1 LPAYCDNTT
10 GAPAAM
16 QGSTGRAPPLITS
29 QGMDAA
35 VTAVPPGH
43 RRRLTVTCDGAG
55 ASHGLSARPG
65 ELSARSNRNAWLEPH
80 RLVALEAIGAA
91 LAKVDAARRKVLRPQ
106 EDDASPLKDVPA
118 PPPNEEVEWTSRAGQ
133 YTGTRLGVPRAPYE
147 VIGATRGETPP
158 RSVTGRDVRASTPG
172 GQPAGVV
179 LTGPTSPRHRSPCL
193 VGCLLQGG

>member
-1 LPAYCDNTT
+1 
-10 GAPAAM
+10 
-16 QGSTGRAPPLITS
+16 
-29 QGMDAA
+29 MDAA
-35 VTAVPPGH
+35 ITAVPPGH

-55 ASHGLSARPG
+55 ASHGLSARPD
-65 ELSARSNRNAWLEPH
+65 ELSARSNHNAWLEPH

-106 EDDASPLKDVPA
+106 EDDAAPLNDVPA
-118 PPPNEEVEWTSRAGQ
+118 PPPKEEVEWTSRAGQ
-133 YTGTRLGVPRAPYE
+133 YTGIRLRVPRAPHE

-179 LTGPTSPRHRSPCL
+179 LTAPTSPRHRSPCL
-193 VGCLLQGG
+193 VGCLLQSG

>member
-1 LPAYCDNTT
+1 
-10 GAPAAM
+10 
-16 QGSTGRAPPLITS
+16 
-29 QGMDAA
+29 MDAA

-55 ASHGLSARPG
+55 ASHGLSAR
-65 ELSARSNRNAWLEPH
+65 SNHNAWLEPH

-91 LAKVDAARRKVLRPQ
+91 LAKGDAARRKVLRPQ

-147 VIGATRGETPP
+147 VIGATRGEAPP
-158 RSVTGRDVRASTPG
+158 RSVTGRDVCASTPG
-172 GQPAGVV
+172 GQPAGVA
-179 LTGPTSPRHRSPCL
+179 PDRSD
-193 VGCLLQGG
+193 VAATQVT

>member
-1 LPAYCDNTT
+1 
-10 GAPAAM
+10 M
-16 QGSTGRAPPLITS
+16 QGSTGRASPLITS
-29 QGMDAA
+29 RGMDAA
-35 VTAVPPGH
+35 VTAVPPGR

-55 ASHGLSARPG
+55 ASHGLGARPG

-91 LAKVDAARRKVLRPQ
+91 LAKGDAARRKVLRPQ

-147 VIGATRGETPP
+147 VIAATRGEAPP
-158 RSVTGRDVRASTPG
+158 RSVTGRDVCASTPG

-179 LTGPTSPRHRSPCL
+179 LTGPASPRHRSPCL